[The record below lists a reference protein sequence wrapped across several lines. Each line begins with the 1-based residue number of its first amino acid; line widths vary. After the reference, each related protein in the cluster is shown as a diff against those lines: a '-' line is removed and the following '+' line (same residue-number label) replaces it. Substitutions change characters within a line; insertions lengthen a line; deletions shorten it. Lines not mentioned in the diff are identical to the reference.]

1 MNNLCTLFPK
11 SDETLSLKTGFELV
25 INKNAFM
32 DFYDAECILKNEDIV
47 ENIGALNISNNNL
60 LSTYVFESLSQ
71 DVIEGNQWV

>member
-1 MNNLCTLFPK
+1 
-11 SDETLSLKTGFELV
+11 
-25 INKNAFM
+25 
-32 DFYDAECILKNEDIV
+32 LKNEDIV